1 MKLQFFSRASVL
13 QKKDTQWNMGKSIE
27 AAETDL
33 IKKSDIK
40 ESVINTNFLFYFFI
54 ALQEIG

>member
-1 MKLQFFSRASVL
+1 
-13 QKKDTQWNMGKSIE
+13 MGKSIE

-40 ESVINTNFLFYFFI
+40 KSVINTNFLFYFFI